1 MSAERK
7 PDPKRLG
14 RTTETVAHE
23 AAIFIK
29 DMAGPESLITVTRAL
44 AAGRG
49 ERITVFV
56 SVFPEEREAP
66 ALAFLA
72 RQREA
77 FSDHLKARTRLGPL
91 PRIDFELDRGEKNRL
106 RLDELSGQ

>member
-14 RTTETVAHE
+14 RTVEAVAHE
-23 AAIFIK
+23 AAVFIK
-29 DMAGPESLITVTRAL
+29 DAAGPESLITVTRAL

-49 ERITVFV
+49 ERITIFV
-56 SVFPEEREAP
+56 SVFPETHEYP

-77 FSDHLKARTRLGPL
+77 FSDHLKAHTRLAPL
-91 PRIDFELDRGEKNRL
+91 PRVDFELDRGEKNRL
-106 RLDELSGQ
+106 RLEELSSQ